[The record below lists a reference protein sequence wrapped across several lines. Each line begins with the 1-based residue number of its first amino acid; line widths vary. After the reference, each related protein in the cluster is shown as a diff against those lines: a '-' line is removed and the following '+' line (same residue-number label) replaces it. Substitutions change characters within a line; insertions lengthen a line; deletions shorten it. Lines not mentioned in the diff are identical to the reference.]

1 MNNYYSSN
9 PTFYIG
15 IACIIFG
22 FSEGEISL
30 LLLKRN
36 FEPAMGE
43 WSLMGGFVQKD
54 ESVDDAAKRVL
65 AELTGLENVYMEQVG
80 TFGAIDRDPGE
91 RVISVAY
98 YALINI
104 NEYDR
109 KLVQKHNAY
118 WVNINE
124 LPELIFDHPQ
134 MVEKARKLM
143 QQKASVEPIGFNLL
157 PKLFTLSQLQSL
169 YEAIYGEAMD
179 KRNFRKRVAEM
190 DYIEIN
196 MLEELKEKV
205 FHANLELVKHGLV
218 IFTWGN
224 VSAIDRETGLVV
236 IKPSGVS
243 YDDMKAEDMV
253 VVDLEGKVVEGRLK
267 PSSDTPT
274 HVVLYK
280 AFPEIG
286 GVVHTHSTYATA
298 WAQAGCDIPN
308 IGTTHADYFHDAIP
322 CTADMTEAEVKG
334 AYELETGNVIV
345 KRFEGLNPVHTPGV
359 LVKNHGPFSW
369 GKNAQDA
376 VHNAVVMEQVAKMA
390 SIAYTVNPNLT
401 MNPLLIEKHF
411 SRKHGPNA
419 YYGQ

>member
-1 MNNYYSSN
+1 MGSYYSSN
-9 PTFYIG
+9 PKFYVG
-15 IACIIFG
+15 IDCIIFG
-22 FSEGEISL
+22 FNEGELNL

-36 FEPAMGE
+36 FEPAMGN
-43 WSLMGGFVQKD
+43 WSLMGGFVQES

-65 AELTGLENVYMEQVG
+65 AELTGLDNVYMEQVG
-80 TFGAIDRDPGE
+80 SFGAIDRDPGE
-91 RVISVAY
+91 RVISIAY
-98 YALINI
+98 YALVNI
-104 NEYDR
+104 NEYD
-109 KLVQKHNAY
+109 KALVQQHNAF

-124 LPELIFDHPQ
+124 LPPLIFDHSA
-134 MVEKARKLM
+134 MVEKARALM
-143 QQKASVEPIGFNLL
+143 QQKTTTEPIGFNLL
-157 PKLFTLSQLQSL
+157 PQLFTLSQLQSL
-169 YEAIYGEAMD
+169 YEAIYGENID
-179 KRNFRKRVAEM
+179 KRNFRKRIAEM
-190 DYIEIN
+190 DYIE
-196 MLEELKEKV
+196 KTDK
-205 FHANLELVKHGLV
+205 
-218 IFTWGN
+218 
-224 VSAIDRETGLVV
+224 IDKTSSKRVVV

-253 VVDLEGKVVEGRLK
+253 VVDLDGNVVEGSLK

-274 HVVLYK
+274 HLVLYK

-322 CTADMTEAEVKG
+322 CTTDMTEEEVKG

-369 GKNAQDA
+369 GKDAHDA

-390 SIAYTVNPNLT
+390 SIAYAVNPQLT

-419 YYGQ
+419 YYGQK